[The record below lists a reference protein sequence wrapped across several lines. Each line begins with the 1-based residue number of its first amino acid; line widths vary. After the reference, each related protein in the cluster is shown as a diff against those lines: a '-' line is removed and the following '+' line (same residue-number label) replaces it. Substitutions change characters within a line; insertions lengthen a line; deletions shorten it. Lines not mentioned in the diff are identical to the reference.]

1 MTTLREGDLELHV
14 PDTAV
19 ARKFDGP
26 SHGLSHCM
34 KAIDFIVHHEDAVY
48 FIEFKDP
55 EHPSA
60 PEEERARFLNKFLS
74 GELLHDLTRKFRDT
88 FLYEWAS
95 DNLDGR
101 PVYYLILVGLSNLD
115 EALLLHQSDALRRR
129 LPVDGPKSG
138 VWKRP
143 LARDALIFNIKHW
156 NRHVPFSVTRVT
168 ETPARE

>member
-95 DNLDGR
+95 DNLD
-101 PVYYLILVGLSNLD
+101 

-129 LPVDGPKSG
+129 LPVHGPKSG

-143 LARDALIFNIKHW
+143 PARDALIFNIKHW